1 MKLLHIK
8 TLDFNII
15 SFEKVQKGRLGLEN
29 GSERSKI
36 NTAKMAS
43 ILIENVKKCT
53 RIMEIIM
60 FMITN

>member
-1 MKLLHIK
+1 MAKK
-8 TLDFNII
+8 Y
-15 SFEKVQKGRLGLEN
+15 

>member
-1 MKLLHIK
+1 MSRVRIK
-8 TLDFNII
+8 SIVSSL
-15 SFEKVQKGRLGLEN
+15 QGRLGLEN

>member
-1 MKLLHIK
+1 MDASHMR
-8 TLDFNII
+8 DFSINRENKI
-15 SFEKVQKGRLGLEN
+15 VWGLEN

>member
-1 MKLLHIK
+1 MRGQRS
-8 TLDFNII
+8 TQD
-15 SFEKVQKGRLGLEN
+15 RLGLEN

>member
-1 MKLLHIK
+1 M
-8 TLDFNII
+8 
-15 SFEKVQKGRLGLEN
+15 GLEN

>member
-1 MKLLHIK
+1 MFHKLHVVADILKI
-8 TLDFNII
+8 
-15 SFEKVQKGRLGLEN
+15 VWGLGLEN